1 MLSNT
6 PCTVPLCHAIDSW
19 LTKLFIRQDE
29 TIANHSIRLHTSFR
43 PQDVMLQ
50 VKYLLGYNVP
60 RANQLH
66 KMLHSLVSGIHQLR
80 WPELLMGLSWIALLL
95 SIKRVAAHHRC
106 LLFCCLPASVLVP
119 SSDPWQAS
127 GHCQV

>member
-1 MLSNT
+1 
-6 PCTVPLCHAIDSW
+6 
-19 LTKLFIRQDE
+19 
-29 TIANHSIRLHTSFR
+29 
-43 PQDVMLQ
+43 MLQ

-66 KMLHSLVSGIHQLR
+66 KMLYSLVSGLHQLR
-80 WPELLMGLSWIALLL
+80 WPELVMGLSWIALLL

-106 LLFCCLPASVLVP
+106 LFCCLSASVLVP
-119 SSDPWQAS
+119 ASDYRQAS

>member
-6 PCTVPLCHAIDSW
+6 PCTVSLCHETNPW
-19 LTKLFIRQDE
+19 LVICQDK
-29 TIANHSIRLHTSFR
+29 TVAGHSIRLRTSF
-43 PQDVMLQ
+43 QTSDVMLQ

-66 KMLHSLVSGIHQLR
+66 KMLYSLVSGLHQLR
-80 WPELLMGLSWIALLL
+80 WPELVMGLCWIALLL

-106 LLFCCLPASVLVP
+106 LLFCCPSGSVLMQ

-127 GHCQV
+127 AHGQV